1 MPPNLQTVS
10 LKFARRRSAKV
21 MGSLAVRESEPV
33 EGEEVQGILVTHNFH
48 SKIVKPEDLAAY
60 TPLRVGSISS
70 KLHVPFT
77 GSMETLRLFL
87 KEMFAGITETENDQ
101 GGDGVTVTVF
111 GLHDNKVTVSLG
123 KTRGVAVVEWE
134 ASPAGDVIADAV
146 IALLMHAQSSAASIR
161 LTSKPCRHP
170 RAQDDDGEPSAKKPR
185 EDDEG
190 LTESRLRLIC
200 DTLRDQFDQV
210 EAVYEGNIG
219 TYEITMDTGLESGVA
234 DENGVLTCTAKVVFE
249 DSVVGNAEITVECP
263 DQKLAS
269 NVQECLR
276 NLASTLV
283 PLKV

>member
-87 KEMFAGITETENDQ
+87 NEMFAGITETENDL
-101 GGDGVTVTVF
+101 GGDGATVTAF
-111 GLHDNKVTVSLG
+111 GLHENKVTVSLG

-170 RAQDDDGEPSAKKPR
+170 RAQDEDGEPSAKKPR

-219 TYEITMDTGLESGVA
+219 TYEIKTDTGLESGVA
-234 DENGVLTCTAKVVFE
+234 DEDGVLTCTAKVVFE
-249 DSVVGNAEITVECP
+249 DSVGGNAEITVECP

>member
-33 EGEEVQGILVTHNFH
+33 EGEEVRGILVTHNFH

-70 KLHVPFT
+70 KLHVPFS

-87 KEMFAGITETENDQ
+87 NEMFAGITETEDDQ
-101 GGDGVTVTVF
+101 GGDAATVTVF
-111 GLHDNKVTVSLG
+111 GLHENKVTVSLG

-170 RAQDDDGEPSAKKPR
+170 RAQDEDGEPSAKKPR

-190 LTESRLRLIC
+190 LTESRLRLIR

-210 EAVYEGNIG
+210 EAVYEGNVG
-219 TYEITMDTGLESGVA
+219 TYEITTDTGLEAGVA
-234 DENGVLTCTAKVVFE
+234 DENGVLTCIAKVVFE
-249 DSVVGNAEITVECP
+249 DSVGGNAEITVECP

-283 PLKV
+283 PLTV